1 MKWGQSYPFQKSQ
14 RGGQFPGP
22 IFIRDL
28 QKRPP
33 RYGFLP
39 FHTQKTSLLVSDY
52 PEPTTSLLPPP
63 FIFVGPFSPQ
73 QLGKESGSPGLP
85 PPMSKYE
92 ISLYSPRK
100 ANVSSSVTQPVPSR
114 CRPPTIQELGTKV
127 HSPLGIQE
135 SEDPILFLPS
145 PPMIQSLL
153 PLEEL
158 GGCVQA
164 YSKET

>member
-1 MKWGQSYPFQKSQ
+1 MKWEQYYPFQKSQ

-28 QKRPP
+28 QKRPL

-39 FHTQKTSLLVSDY
+39 FHTQKTSFLASY
-52 PEPTTSLLPPP
+52 PEPTTPLLPPP

-73 QLGKESGSPGLP
+73 QLGKESTRPL

-127 HSPLGIQE
+127 HSPLGIQQ
-135 SEDPILFLPS
+135 SEDPYCSYPLP
-145 PPMIQSLL
+145 P
-153 PLEEL
+153 
-158 GGCVQA
+158 
-164 YSKET
+164 